1 MGLNL
6 DGKACDSWLTTK
18 REREVKEVVEV
29 DPVQLANDIKW
40 LDAEIRFK
48 SRQIK
53 QKLDILYQLKPT
65 KETYDKI
72 VSLELIC
79 NN

>member
-1 MGLNL
+1 MGLEL
-6 DGKACDSWLTTK
+6 DAKACDSWLTAK
-18 REREVKEVVEV
+18 RENEVKEVVEV
-29 DPVQLANDIKW
+29 DPVQLANDVKW
-40 LDAEIRFK
+40 LEAEVKFK
-48 SRQIK
+48 SKQIK

-65 KETYDKI
+65 KETYDKL

>member
-1 MGLNL
+1 MGIELNA
-6 DGKACDSWLTTK
+6 KACDSWVTT
-18 REREVKEVVEV
+18 RQEREVKEVVEV
-29 DPVQLANDIKW
+29 DPVQLTNDIKW
-40 LDAEIRFK
+40 LDAEVKFK
-48 SRQIK
+48 SKQIK
-53 QKLDILYQLKPT
+53 QKLELLYQLKPT

>member
-1 MGLNL
+1 MGIELNA
-6 DGKACDSWLTTK
+6 KACDSWVTTR

-40 LDAEIRFK
+40 LDAEVKFK
-48 SRQIK
+48 SKQIK
-53 QKLDILYQLKPT
+53 QKLELLYQLKPT

>member
-6 DGKACDSWLTTK
+6 DAKACDSWLTTK
-18 REREVKEVVEV
+18 REKEVKEVVEV

-48 SRQIK
+48 SNQIK

-72 VSLELIC
+72 ISLELI
-79 NN
+79 